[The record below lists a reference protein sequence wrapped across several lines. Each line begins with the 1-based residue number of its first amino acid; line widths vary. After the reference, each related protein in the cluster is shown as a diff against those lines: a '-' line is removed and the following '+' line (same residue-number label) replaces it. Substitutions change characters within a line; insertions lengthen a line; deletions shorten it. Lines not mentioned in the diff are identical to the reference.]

1 MDYKYAD
8 CSFCGGK
15 VEEKKITVDYR
26 WKGELLIIKDVP
38 AGVCRQCG
46 EQYFRGNVAEEME
59 RLAREQ
65 TKVIERIKVPVKSFM
80 L

>member
-1 MDYKYAD
+1 MTYKYAD

-15 VEEKKITVDYR
+15 VDEKNITVDYR
-26 WKGELLIIKDVP
+26 WKGELLIIKGVP
-38 AGVCRQCG
+38 AGVCHQCG

-59 RLAREQ
+59 RLAKEQ
-65 TKVIERIKVPVKSFM
+65 TKIIEKIKVPVKAFT